1 MSANNYILINR
12 KSFDVSLRD
21 ADSGDVL
28 SKIAKGK
35 TLDNAIDIAME
46 YQETEIVEYGIQ
58 FTKKIN
64 KL

>member
-1 MSANNYILINR
+1 MSANNYILIDR
-12 KSFDVSLRD
+12 KNLQVSIRD
-21 ADSGDVL
+21 AETGAIL

-58 FTKKIN
+58 FSKKT
-64 KL
+64 